1 MHYETFVL
9 TDVLDLLVFR
19 VKLLDVGCARRDA
32 PAQDRPCGL
41 GDSFV
46 KILQTRFCSS
56 SFPRLLEMS
65 LHVSNL
71 EERTSFRNLPRNDDV
86 RTHSRQGVDQLHD
99 SESHLQGHECGV
111 SRTDTMIATPVLG

>member
-1 MHYETFVL
+1 MHHETFVF
-9 TDVLDLLVFR
+9 TNVLDLLVFR
-19 VKLLDVGCARRDA
+19 VKLFDMGRARRDA
-32 PAQDRPCGL
+32 PAQNGPCGL
-41 GDSFV
+41 RDGLV
-46 KILQTRFCSS
+46 EILQTRFRSS

-65 LHVSNL
+65 LHVSDL
-71 EERTSFRNLPRNDDV
+71 ERASFISLPRDNDA

>member
-1 MHYETFVL
+1 MHHETFVL
-9 TDVLDLLVFR
+9 TNVLDLLVFR
-19 VKLLDVGCARRDA
+19 VELLDVGRARRDA
-32 PAQDRPCGL
+32 PAQNGPCGL
-41 GDSFV
+41 RDGLV
-46 KILQTRFCSS
+46 KVLKTWFRSS

-111 SRTDTMIATPVLG
+111 SRTDTMIATRVPG